1 MKVLKFGAT
10 WCPGCVVMKPMWEK
24 IEEEMSDLETEFFDA
39 DQNKDVLEKYNV
51 KDLPTFIFLNKEGEE
66 FLRLQGILNEDSLKE
81 TIKENLDK

>member
-24 IEEEMSDLETEFFDA
+24 IEEEVSELETEFFDA